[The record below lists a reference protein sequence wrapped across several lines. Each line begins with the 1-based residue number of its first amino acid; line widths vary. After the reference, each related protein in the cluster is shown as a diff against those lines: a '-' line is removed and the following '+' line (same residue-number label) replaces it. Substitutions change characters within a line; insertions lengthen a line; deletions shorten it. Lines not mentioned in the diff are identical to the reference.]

1 MQQVRRQKMW
11 AFLKEPAAQL
21 RGLKISIPELQ
32 HQVLHSCLFADDAP
46 QLRRFDVLSTPYKFP
61 TNASDLYKGG
71 SADGTAG
78 NASTG
83 FLTAYVN
90 GTREL
95 LLDSEGRRPR

>member
-61 TNASDLYKGG
+61 TNASWV
-71 SADGTAG
+71 A
-78 NASTG
+78 N
-83 FLTAYVN
+83 LTSV
-90 GTREL
+90 TFTETFIREEVL
-95 LLDSEGRRPR
+95 MALQGMPRLVF